1 VRSKGGGGGG
11 RSFSPPRRTLAIA
24 GVVLLVAL
32 GLGLFFAFSSN
43 GSSNSGPT
51 VGGNLQPLS
60 TLGHLASPPQLGP
73 QGPEGIPGE
82 AGPTLAPAA
91 SPRPNTSVD
100 GIQCQGGE
108 QTLFHIHAR
117 LALFVNGKQEKVPA
131 GVGIYHPQSEPTQ
144 RGPFVASGA
153 CFSWLHTHASDGI
166 IHIESPVQRTF
177 TLGNFFDVWAQPLS
191 KTQVGPA
198 KGAVTAFLNGKEW
211 TGNPRAIPLGAHQ
224 QIQLVVGRPI
234 IGPQKITGWAG
245 L

>member
-1 VRSKGGGGGG
+1 VRSKGGAGGG
-11 RSFSPPRRTLAIA
+11 RSFSFPTRTLAIA
-24 GVVLLVAL
+24 GVILLVAL
-32 GLGLFFAFSSN
+32 AIGLFFAFSSN
-43 GSSNSGPT
+43 GSSNSNNT
-51 VGGNLQPLS
+51 SSGG
-60 TLGHLASPPQLGP
+60 LGHVVAPPPLGP
-73 QGPEGIPGE
+73 QGPEGIPAE
-82 AGPTLAPAA
+82 AGPNLAPAA
-91 SPRPNTSVD
+91 SPQPNASVD
-100 GIQCQGGE
+100 GIECGSSE
-108 QTLFHIHAR
+108 QLAFHVHSR
-117 LALFVNGKQEKVPA
+117 LTIFVDGKQEKVPA
-131 GVGIYHPQSEPTQ
+131 GVGISGPQTEQTQ
-144 RGPFVASGA
+144 RGPFVAQGA